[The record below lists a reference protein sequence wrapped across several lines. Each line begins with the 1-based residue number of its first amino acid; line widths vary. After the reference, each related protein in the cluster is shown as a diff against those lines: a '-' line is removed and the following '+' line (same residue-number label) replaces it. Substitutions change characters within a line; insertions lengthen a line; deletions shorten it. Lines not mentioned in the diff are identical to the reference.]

1 MKLSEKQ
8 KTKIE
13 IMLRYRHDGQKGLT
27 MNAKICDRCGKIFVD
42 NDKTKGKITI
52 LGISLIIDGCFAE
65 SKIDL
70 CSSCVADFY
79 KFIKIEDKKGGVIEN
94 GKRRI

>member
-1 MKLSEKQ
+1 
-8 KTKIE
+8 
-13 IMLRYRHDGQKGLT
+13 

-52 LGISLIIDGCFAE
+52 LGISLIIDGGFAE

-70 CSSCVADFY
+70 CSSCLADFY
-79 KFIKIEDKKGGVIEN
+79 KFIKMNDKNNVWLCGNKN
-94 GKRRI
+94 KSYKDWR